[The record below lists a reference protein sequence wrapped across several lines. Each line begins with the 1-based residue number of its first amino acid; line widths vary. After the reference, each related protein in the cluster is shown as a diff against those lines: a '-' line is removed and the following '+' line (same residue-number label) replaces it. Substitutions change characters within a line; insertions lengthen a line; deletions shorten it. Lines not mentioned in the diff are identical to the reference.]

1 MDFKWLLVCSCC
13 VRNKGEKNC
22 QKAFSCKNNAIR
34 RLWRKNSAWGIS
46 RKLHLMKQAHCG
58 FKWMKPSKIKFTL
71 CDFMNFSKQVP
82 EDSHNFR
89 FRSLHAIN
97 TQNLSNCCKHKFYQS
112 ISRIF
117 ESSYRQIFAIWTNC
131 EAKAV
136 SSLANQGKFGSP
148 CMVV

>member
-58 FKWMKPSKIKFTL
+58 FKWIKSFKIKFTL
-71 CDFMNFSKQVP
+71 CDFINFSKQVP
-82 EDSHNFR
+82 ADSHNFR
-89 FRSLHAIN
+89 FRSLHAICQ
-97 TQNLSNCCKHKFYQS
+97 TVRSISVISS
-112 ISRIF
+112 ISRILNPVIGRF
-117 ESSYRQIFAIWTNC
+117 LPFGPTVRQRLWAAWQI
-131 EAKAV
+131 KA
-136 SSLANQGKFGSP
+136 SLAAHAW
-148 CMVV
+148 